1 MKMKKFVPVVT
12 LLAAATS
19 MQQVQAEATEHA
31 REVANN
37 FSRFEESDAKFKFLS
52 ENCMECH
59 NAEDWAGS
67 LAFDLIEPNEIADDP
82 AVWEKVISKLQG
94 RMMPPAGQPRPDNA
108 EADKFIAWM
117 EEYLDFAASTKTHVG
132 RVGLHRLNRK
142 EYGNAVR
149 DLFGIEVD
157 VATLLPADASLEG
170 FDNIADALRA
180 SPSFLD
186 QSVSAARVVVSQA
199 VGNPAPRPGG
209 ATYNATG
216 NQFAHVAGLPL
227 GTRGG
232 LQVEHYFPA
241 DGEYVLNIGNLAAAL
256 WVTNQEF
263 SHTLIAT
270 LDGVKFFELEIGGGD
285 DLKAIDQIGDS
296 AVDEINKRIKDIR
309 FSATSGPHKLAVTF
323 VHRSFAESET
333 NLASITPG
341 GGASAIPLTSIE
353 VQGPFNPA
361 GLSATPARERVFTCY
376 PASPDEETSC
386 AREIIHDIARK
397 AYRGRVT
404 DEDMSRLMTVFETSK
419 NSEGFEM
426 GVRHALTAV
435 IASPKFMYRI
445 EQVPEGA
452 EPGSIHALSDL
463 DLATRLS
470 FFLWSSIPDDQLL
483 DLAEAGEL
491 SKPEVMQAQVT
502 RMLQDPRAQTL
513 ASNFAYQWLNLA
525 AIDEVD
531 PDPAIFRD
539 VDKGIRPL
547 LKKEVDLFTRD
558 IFLGNRPVMELLTAD
573 YTYIN
578 ERLALHYDMQHIKG
592 DEFRKVPLV
601 NHQERFGLL
610 GKGGILMASA
620 YPDRT
625 SPVLRGKYVL
635 EYIMGTPPPLPPP
648 NVEAL
653 ADNTPGKQAMTIKQ
667 RLEAH
672 RNNPSC
678 GGCHGF
684 IDPLGFALENFDS
697 VGRYREIDRTVGL
710 PVDVAAQL
718 PDGKPINGVNDLRKA
733 ILERPQLFAE
743 NLTEH
748 LLTYALGRPV
758 HAEDMPAVRKVVKET
773 EKNDYRFFDIVL
785 GVVNSDQFRYVEAAG
800 VEAEAV
806 ADETADSE
814 QTIAKA
820 VVSLNP

>member
-1 MKMKKFVPVVT
+1 
-12 LLAAATS
+12 
-19 MQQVQAEATEHA
+19 
-31 REVANN
+31 
-37 FSRFEESDAKFKFLS
+37 
-52 ENCMECH
+52 
-59 NAEDWAGS
+59 
-67 LAFDLIEPNEIADDP
+67 
-82 AVWEKVISKLQG
+82 
-94 RMMPPAGQPRPDNA
+94 
-108 EADKFIAWM
+108 
-117 EEYLDFAASTKTHVG
+117 
-132 RVGLHRLNRK
+132 
-142 EYGNAVR
+142 
-149 DLFGIEVD
+149 
-157 VATLLPADASLEG
+157 
-170 FDNIADALRA
+170 
-180 SPSFLD
+180 
-186 QSVSAARVVVSQA
+186 
-199 VGNPAPRPGG
+199 
-209 ATYNATG
+209 
-216 NQFAHVAGLPL
+216 
-227 GTRGG
+227 

-241 DGEYVLNIGNLAAAL
+241 DGEYVLNVGNLAAAL

-285 DLKAIDQIGDS
+285 DLRAIDQIGDS

-341 GGASAIPLTSIE
+341 GGASAIPLSSIE

-404 DEDMSRLMTVFETSK
+404 DEDMSRLMTVFETSN

-445 EQVPEGA
+445 EQLPEGA

-470 FFLWSSIPDDQLL
+470 FFLWSSIPDEELL
-483 DLAEAGEL
+483 DLADAGEL
-491 SKPEVMQAQVT
+491 SKLEVMEAQVT

-539 VDKGIRPL
+539 IDRGIRPL

-592 DEFRKVPLV
+592 DEFRKVPLI
-601 NHQERFGLL
+601 NHEERFGLL

-718 PDGKPINGVNDLRKA
+718 PDGKPINGVNDLREA

-758 HAEDMPAVRKVVKET
+758 HAEDMPAVRKVVKQT

-800 VEAEAV
+800 AEPEEV
-806 ADETADSE
+806 ADVTADSE
-814 QTIAKA
+814 QAIAKA

>member
-1 MKMKKFVPVVT
+1 MKMKKFVPVLT

-31 REVANN
+31 REVANS
-37 FSRFEESDAKFKFLS
+37 FSRFEESDAKFQFLS

-67 LAFDLIEPNEIADDP
+67 LAFDLIDPNEIADDP

-117 EEYLDFAASTKTHVG
+117 EEYLDFAASTKTRVG

-149 DLFGIEVD
+149 DLFGIDVD

-241 DGEYVLNIGNLAAAL
+241 DGEYVLNVGNLAAAL

-285 DLKAIDQIGDS
+285 DLRAIDQIGDS

-341 GGASAIPLTSIE
+341 GGASAIPLSSIE

-404 DEDMSRLMTVFETSK
+404 DEDMSRLMTVFETSN

-445 EQVPEGA
+445 EQLPEGA

-470 FFLWSSIPDDQLL
+470 FFLWSSIPDEELL
-483 DLAEAGEL
+483 DLADAGEL
-491 SKPEVMQAQVT
+491 SKLEVMEAQVT

-539 VDKGIRPL
+539 IDRGIRPL

-592 DEFRKVPLV
+592 DEFRKVPLI
-601 NHQERFGLL
+601 NHEERFGLL

-718 PDGKPINGVNDLRKA
+718 PDGKPINGVNDLREA

-758 HAEDMPAVRKVVKET
+758 HAEDMPAVRKVVKQT

-800 VEAEAV
+800 AEPEEV
-806 ADETADSE
+806 ADVTADSE
-814 QTIAKA
+814 QAIAKA